1 MKKRLLSLLLCAIML
16 LSLLPTATFAD
27 SGKLVMRLA
36 VSSVNGESEVTE
48 VKAGDTIT
56 VDLIIDENPNLGG
69 LALQFLTKG
78 ALTLQKIEAVSGTPF
93 ASNFAATNE
102 TKTITWY
109 VNEDIYATGPAMRL
123 TFKVDESATGEL
135 SIDARPDEDLEDNI
149 SHYTDASLG
158 EIEPV
163 PYTIT
168 PCTITVAGGGENPNV
183 PVTGVTL
190 SGEGL
195 TSEEGKYALLIN
207 EGDTAT
213 LTATVDPENATD
225 KTVTW
230 SADKGITVN
239 NGVITT
245 QIGTLGKFTVTA
257 KAGEQTAVCEVTV
270 KHGKLTY
277 KPDEAAS
284 CTKEGHQA
292 YWFCDTCQRYY
303 TDDSGAADKET
314 SKAALTIPAGH
325 QYGEL
330 IAKVEATC
338 SMNGMKAHYECS
350 RCKKLFDE
358 NKDETTKAALTI
370 QATGE
375 HNWGE
380 PDYDWAKT
388 QDGYDCTGTV
398 KCTVCDKQDTVK
410 ATVTAEETKT
420 ASCMVEGEMTYTATF
435 TGTRFTQQ
443 KKTEP
448 IGKAEHKFVK
458 VADAKAATCTAD
470 GNKAYWTCS
479 DCHNYFNTERE
490 QINENSWVIK
500 ALGHQYGEP
509 AWTWADDNKSATA
522 TFTCKREGC
531 DELGDFVKT
540 LTATESSNT
549 LSSEVTKKPTCT
561 EKGTTTYSATV
572 TLKGQDYPDSKT
584 VADIPALGHQYGG
597 PVWTWANDNK
607 SATATFTCTRTGCGH
622 EKPLIVQTSIKETTP
637 ATCTEKGTT
646 RYEAKVDFENA
657 TYGDEKVVQDI
668 PALGH
673 NFEGQPW
680 QHDETGHWHKCS
692 RCDATDGVQKHVYGV
707 NDCTKEADCACGFHK
722 NAGEHIWN
730 DPVYSWTGY
739 TECTAE
745 RACKSCDVTENER
758 AVAVLTGTEPATCTT
773 AGRKVYTAT
782 FTKAQFAE
790 QTKEEPLAA
799 LGHEMTKTKA
809 KAATCEA
816 TGNNEYWYCSR
827 CDKYFSDAKG
837 KTETT
842 VERETLKA
850 LGHSYGQPVW
860 TWADDGKTAE
870 VKIVCANDKTHVL
883 TADASVEAGT
893 ISSTVK
899 VKPTCTAM
907 GTTTYNAAVS
917 LEGKAYTATK
927 DVQDIPMEAHTM
939 VKTEDKAATCVA
951 AGNNAYWTCSVCKGV
966 FKDELGKTATT
977 VEAETLPIDPANHTG
992 NTELRDAVTATCNM
1006 SGHEADTYCKDCG
1019 VLLSRGATIPAT
1031 GKHTYGE
1038 DGRCTS
1044 CGNVNP
1050 AAGVNTDDIKA
1061 ADTVNGKPVSPDNS
1075 GKVIASDDGKTVIR
1089 TTAAADDNKV
1099 QQVKGA
1105 LTGGSVTLYVDNRE
1119 TEALTGSDGGVA
1131 ALEAL
1136 AASASGE
1143 RKQELEKLAEALKA
1157 LLSDS
1162 GRKNA
1167 AGQMVYDGK
1176 MQLCDADG
1184 VPVAELVQSPNSIQ
1198 VTLPIT
1204 EAQYQAMQGK
1214 KVCVLRSSTDASGAA
1229 AVTELSATVGGSQGA
1244 RVLSF
1249 STDKGGAL
1257 ALAVYETVSSGGS
1270 SGGSGSSTAPRTADA
1285 GVTVWCALL
1294 GISALLGTAL
1304 VAKKRRQA

>member
-36 VSSVNGESEVTE
+36 VSSVNGESAVTE

-183 PVTGVTL
+183 PVTGVKLDKTTL
-190 SGEGL
+190 ELTEGQ
-195 TSEEGKYALLIN
+195 EEQ
-207 EGDTAT
+207 
-213 LTATVDPENATD
+213 LTATVDPETATTRTVKWTSNSEQVTVD
-225 KTVTW
+225 ENGKVKALNYTAGSTGKATITVTTDDG
-230 SADKGITVN
+230 AY
-239 NGVITT
+239 
-245 QIGTLGKFTVTA
+245 TA
-257 KAGEQTAVCEVTV
+257 TCEVTV
-270 KHGKLTY
+270 KHGNLQKVGEQ
-277 KPDEAAS
+277 PAS

-292 YWFCDTCQRYY
+292 YWFCDTCKHYY
-303 TDDSGAADKET
+303 TDVNGA
-314 SKAALTIPAGH
+314 P
-325 QYGEL
+325 GE
-330 IAKVEATC
+330 
-338 SMNGMKAHYECS
+338 
-350 RCKKLFDE
+350 
-358 NKDETTKAALTI
+358 ETTEEAL
-370 QATGE
+370 
-375 HNWGE
+375 
-380 PDYDWAKT
+380 KT
-388 QDGYDCTGTV
+388 D
-398 KCTVCDKQDTVK
+398 
-410 ATVTAEETKT
+410 
-420 ASCMVEGEMTYTATF
+420 
-435 TGTRFTQQ
+435 
-443 KKTEP
+443 
-448 IGKAEHKFVK
+448 
-458 VADAKAATCTAD
+458 
-470 GNKAYWTCS
+470 
-479 DCHNYFNTERE
+479 
-490 QINENSWVIK
+490 
-500 ALGHQYGEP
+500 ALGHDMTQVPGTP
-509 AWTWADDNKSATA
+509 ASCTKGGNN
-522 TFTCKREGC
+522 GY
-531 DELGDFVKT
+531 FVCNRCNGVFKD
-540 LTATESSNT
+540 
-549 LSSEVTKKPTCT
+549 V
-561 EKGTTTYSATV
+561 KGTEPTTAEGEAIGPLGHAWNETYNYSATHHWIECGRCGDPKEGTSEEH
-572 TLKGQDYPDSKT
+572 TLVVVKKTYADGSTTHEVKCSVCDYTTERAHELDEGDVS
-584 VADIPALGHQYGG
+584 D
-597 PVWTWANDNK
+597 TWKHDKDNHWHVY
-607 SATATFTCTRTGCGH
+607 GCGT
-622 EKPLIVQTSIKETTP
+622 IMNKESHTWDTGKVTKA
-637 ATCTEKGTT
+637 ATCTEKGETT
-646 RYEAKVDFENA
+646 YTCKVCDRTKTE
-657 TYGDEKVVQDI
+657 EDI
-668 PALGH
+668 PAKGH
-673 NFEGQPW
+673 QKVLNK
-680 QHDETGHWHKCS
+680 T
-692 RCDATDGVQKHVYGV
+692 DA
-707 NDCTKEADCACGFHK
+707 
-722 NAGEHIWN
+722 I
-730 DPVYSWTGY
+730 
-739 TECTAE
+739 
-745 RACKSCDVTENER
+745 
-758 AVAVLTGTEPATCTT
+758 PATCTT
-773 AGRKVYTAT
+773 GGNDAYWTCPDCGTYFSDEGGQNVIEKDSWIKEKLGHDFGGEWFNGGDGHYQLCQRAGCGAKSDLKPHRFDPKAPCDETASCLDGCGYVRPAGTHTWGKPEYKWTETEDSYTCTGTVVCDTCGDNEHGTATVTDAVTTQSTCTQPGVKTFTAT
-782 FTKAQFAE
+782 FIKAPF
-790 QTKEEPLAA
+790 
-799 LGHEMTKTKA
+799 
-809 KAATCEA
+809 
-816 TGNNEYWYCSR
+816 
-827 CDKYFSDAKG
+827 
-837 KTETT
+837 ET
-842 VERETLKA
+842 
-850 LGHSYGQPVW
+850 Q
-860 TWADDGKTAE
+860 
-870 VKIVCANDKTHVL
+870 
-883 TADASVEAGT
+883 
-893 ISSTVK
+893 
-899 VKPTCTAM
+899 
-907 GTTTYNAAVS
+907 TTTEPVTTLA
-917 LEGKAYTATK
+917 
-927 DVQDIPMEAHTM
+927 PHTM

-1050 AAGVNTDDIKA
+1050 TAGVNTDDIKA
-1061 ADTVNGKPVSPDNS
+1061 ADTVNGTPVSPDNS
-1075 GKVIASDDGKTVIR
+1075 GKVIASNDGKTVIR
-1089 TTAAADDNKV
+1089 TPAAADDNTV
-1099 QQVKGA
+1099 QQVKDA

-1157 LLSDS
+1157 LLNDS

-1167 AGQMVYDGK
+1167 AGQMVYDGE
-1176 MQLCDADG
+1176 MQLCDANG